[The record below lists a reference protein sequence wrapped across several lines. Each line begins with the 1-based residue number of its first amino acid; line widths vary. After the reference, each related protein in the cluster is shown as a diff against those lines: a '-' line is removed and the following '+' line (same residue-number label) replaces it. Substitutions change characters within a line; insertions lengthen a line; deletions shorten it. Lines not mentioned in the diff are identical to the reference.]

1 MAKVEIHVPNKSY
14 NGYQGEVKFN
24 RGVAVFEDEKLA
36 KVLAERYGYELV
48 KIEAS
53 KEVKEVKEEKPKA
66 APKAKAP
73 AKRTRKKVD
82 PKAGE

>member
-14 NGYQGEVKFN
+14 NGYQGEIKFN

-36 KVLAERYGYELV
+36 QELADRYGYEIV
-48 KIEAS
+48 KPEAVE
-53 KEVKEVKEEKPKA
+53 EVKEVKEDKPKPT
-66 APKAKAP
+66 PK
-73 AKRTRKKVD
+73 KRATRKKAE